1 MVAWPIWEPFP
12 AFKVADSLK
21 NHANKDTKMTD
32 SPGTFPELVRKVRR
46 QLGISQEELAH
57 RLGVSFATI
66 NRWENGKTT
75 PFKLARAQFDA
86 FCEKMV
92 ATGKLRLEETES
104 DQRRAQEGRKASR
117 APG

>member
-1 MVAWPIWEPFP
+1 M
-12 AFKVADSLK
+12 ADNS
-21 NHANKDTKMTD
+21 AA
-32 SPGTFPELVRKVRR
+32 FPELVKEVRR

-86 FCEKMV
+86 FCKKMV
-92 ATGKLRLEETES
+92 AAKKLHLPGKIEE
-104 DQRRAQEGRKASR
+104 
-117 APG
+117 